1 MTLDWSV
8 FCKDTLTGEAAPRCF
23 SFLFGMDPNADP
35 TYLDW
40 LISAWGWT
48 IAVAGLSLVLAMVI
62 GVVIG
67 TMRTLP
73 PQHLVNRLCIGAA
86 TAWVELFRNIPLLVQ
101 VFLWYHVV
109 PAFFPIMKNFPSYL
123 LVSIALGLFTSA
135 RIAEQVRA
143 GIQSLPTG
151 QRNAAIALG
160 MTTTQSYRYVLL
172 PMGMRIIVPPL
183 TSECMNIVKNSSVAF
198 AVSVPELTLFAL
210 QAQEET
216 SRGIEIY
223 LAVTGLYMVS
233 AFSVNRIMVWI
244 EKKTRVPGFIAAS
257 QSSTH

>member
-8 FCKDTLTGEAAPRCF
+8 FCKDTLTGEAAPRCL

-48 IAVAGLSLVLAMVI
+48 IAVAGLSLVLAMVM

-73 PQHLVNRLCIGAA
+73 PQHLVDRLCIGAA

-109 PAFFPIMKNFPSYL
+109 PAFFSHHEELSILSIGEYCFGLVYIRANCRASACGDPVTPSRAAECGHCIRHDHHTKLSLCIVTNGDAHHRSTTHIGVYEYCEEL
-123 LVSIALGLFTSA
+123 IRCICSVCAGTHFICFTGSGGNVA
-135 RIAEQVRA
+135 R
-143 GIQSLPTG
+143 
-151 QRNAAIALG
+151 
-160 MTTTQSYRYVLL
+160 Y
-172 PMGMRIIVPPL
+172 
-183 TSECMNIVKNSSVAF
+183 
-198 AVSVPELTLFAL
+198 
-210 QAQEET
+210 
-216 SRGIEIY
+216 
-223 LAVTGLYMVS
+223 
-233 AFSVNRIMVWI
+233 
-244 EKKTRVPGFIAAS
+244 
-257 QSSTH
+257 

>member
-23 SFLFGMDPNADP
+23 SFLFGMDPSADP

-48 IAVAGLSLVLAMVI
+48 IAVAGLSLVLAMVM

-160 MTTTQSYRYVLL
+160 MTTTQSYR
-172 PMGMRIIVPPL
+172 P
-183 TSECMNIVKNSSVAF
+183 
-198 AVSVPELTLFAL
+198 VS
-210 QAQEET
+210 
-216 SRGIEIY
+216 
-223 LAVTGLYMVS
+223 
-233 AFSVNRIMVWI
+233 
-244 EKKTRVPGFIAAS
+244 
-257 QSSTH
+257 

>member
-8 FCKDTLTGEAAPRCF
+8 FCKDTLTGEVAPRCF
-23 SFLFGMDPNADP
+23 SFLFGIDPNADP

-48 IAVAGLSLVLAMVI
+48 LAVAGLSLGLAFILGVL
-62 GVVIG
+62 IG
-67 TMRTLP
+67 TLRTLP
-73 PQHLVNRLCIGAA
+73 QNNAFHRSLAFLGTV
-86 TAWVELFRNIPLLVQ
+86 WVELFRNIPLLVQ

-109 PAFFPIMKNFPSYL
+109 PAFFPWMKSFPSYL

-135 RIAEQVRA
+135 RIAEQIRA
-143 GIQSLPTG
+143 GIQALPSG

-172 PMGMRIIVPPL
+172 PMGMRIIIPPL
-183 TSECMNIVKNSSVAF
+183 TSECMNIIKNSSVAF

-223 LAVTGLYMVS
+223 LAVTGLYVVS
-233 AFSVNRIMVWI
+233 ALSMNRLMAWV
-244 EKKTRVPGFIAAS
+244 ERKVRLPGFITAS
-257 QSSTH
+257 NTAMH